1 MAMFMLQF
9 MKMKL
14 MTSPRA
20 YPGVWEVPLV
30 MWNDL
35 KEGRCSMADAC
46 NNPSTAEV
54 TRASF
59 HLPQSSSNKNVSEHA
74 VCMQALS

>member
-1 MAMFMLQF
+1 MLQF
-9 MKMKL
+9 MNMKL

-54 TRASF
+54 IRASF
-59 HLPQSSSNKNVSEHA
+59 HLLKPV
-74 VCMQALS
+74 

>member
-1 MAMFMLQF
+1 MAMLMPKHMQVML
-9 MKMKL
+9 ML
-14 MTSPRA
+14 TSTRA

-54 TRASF
+54 IRTSF
-59 HLPQSSSNKNVSEHA
+59 PSL
-74 VCMQALS
+74 